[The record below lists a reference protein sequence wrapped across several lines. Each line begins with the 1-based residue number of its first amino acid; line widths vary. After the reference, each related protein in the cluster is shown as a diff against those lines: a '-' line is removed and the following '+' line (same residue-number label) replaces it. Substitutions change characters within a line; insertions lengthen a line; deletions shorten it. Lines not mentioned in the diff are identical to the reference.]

1 MMKTLKNI
9 KVGEKIF
16 VLFDNTILAE
26 QSEIKVLTVE
36 KKGRKFIY
44 SGHYKFNIEYGN
56 NVSAVTV
63 RNLTAFA
70 TFEEAE
76 ENAKTSCEIKKMKVI
91 NNEV

>member
-1 MMKTLKNI
+1 MKTLKNI
-9 KVGEKIF
+9 KVGDKIF
-16 VLFDNTILAE
+16 VLFENTILAE
-26 QSEIKVLTVE
+26 PSEIKILTVE

-56 NVSAVTV
+56 NVSNITV

-76 ENAKTSCEIKKMKVI
+76 EKSKTNRYGIKK
-91 NNEV
+91 EW

>member
-1 MMKTLKNI
+1 MKTLKKI
-9 KVGEKIF
+9 KVGDKIF

-26 QSEIKVLTVE
+26 PSEIKVLTVD

-56 NVSAVTV
+56 NVSNITV

-76 ENAKTSCEIKKMKVI
+76 EKAKTSRYGLKKEIK
-91 NNEV
+91 